1 MNQGWERFVPVPPKS
16 VDLDHLP
23 EGVAVQSK
31 SFDRKEVRFSNAQ
44 GEVSKPGGQYW
55 LLNAIGSKEIPDGGY
70 LYNPQTQQIEV
81 QWIQG
86 IGSEKAAAPQ
96 AKLMSTVIS
105 GILNQRLPWGL
116 FLIGVFLVVA
126 VELLVIRSLSF
137 SLVFYFSLFKTSSL
151 FIEA

>member
-1 MNQGWERFVPVPPKS
+1 MNQGLERFVPVPPKS

-31 SFDRKEVRFSNAQ
+31 SFDRKEVRFSTAQ

-70 LYNPQTQQIEV
+70 LYNPQTHQIEV

-86 IGSEKAAAPQ
+86 ISSEKAAAPQ
-96 AKLMSTVIS
+96 AKLIATVIS
-105 GILNQRLPWGL
+105 RILNQPPPSRLL
-116 FLIGVFLVVA
+116 LLSVFLVVSPH
-126 VELLVIRSLSF
+126 LLG
-137 SLVFYFSLFKTSSL
+137 
-151 FIEA
+151 